1 MSNSH
6 YFAKY
11 SSSVIQ
17 RVFQADTKTKLYPHQ
32 QGALLTLLEMASKG
46 ELNPE
51 IRSSDCGAAFFLV
64 GVGCGKTV
72 ILQAAPYVIGQ
83 YMKGK
88 QVIFLSDNTTLRR
101 RVMDDFPSNAKGEP
115 YKNKWELYKLGIIS
129 ENTPPPQIIELEPKT
144 FWNYK
149 IDTDK
154 GDILVANRQFLINLV
169 KQGVIN
175 PENVGLIVVDEAHH
189 SAARTYREI
198 FSYFNSAI
206 LMFLTGTRHRGDG
219 DNLPFVKYILEEHEE
234 ENGTTVLRKAPK
246 PDFEFTIQDA
256 WKLNPPIIKN
266 IAYQPAKS
274 DGFKVEEEGQEIEYD
289 VNQFYDRAERNR
301 KWFHEC
307 ILADSFCKPV
317 LDEAVR
323 LLAIKRGEV
332 KQGALSHQM
341 IIRALNI
348 KHANRLKELCE
359 AYPLL
364 TGKVG
369 LVHSEN
375 DEFDREGEPSEIF
388 KKFSAGEYIALIHVA
403 MVGEG
408 FNVPYSSISVP
419 LCIMRSTQKA
429 EQEFGRIIRKVAG
442 SFPVNKTDLEADNMG
457 IIVTH
462 DALGI
467 EDLYNHFVQ
476 GDPYK
481 IVEEEEEVGESQ
493 GRLLADDYKAGDS
506 TLQLTSTNG
515 LSSEDE
521 LIVKVFDNKGQEKSI
536 TFFVEEILED
546 GVISVTPLMVDIEQG
561 SPARKAPRVEEI
573 STDFIGHVGLKWYIK
588 TSDGSEISIEEYQR
602 RKALE
607 KNNLL
612 TDTNGEIVTPQG
624 QKITELSPAFQEMI
638 LKGLRQSEE
647 EVEIPTQSLVPES
660 CRPDI
665 ARKNLQSSYK
675 KRVTR
680 AIYDVC
686 RYTLE
691 SASGKDLVNNPLK
704 CLIGFDKQSN
714 KTNDQYLI
722 SAIFSFVKKTTEK
735 KWSEHN
741 DENEFIEA
749 HDIALEKIEE
759 VRQELINRRQQYKK
773 V

>member
-17 RVFQADTKTKLYPHQ
+17 RLFQADTKTKLYPHQ
-32 QGALLTLLEMASKG
+32 QGALLKLLEMASKG
-46 ELNPE
+46 ELNPD
-51 IRSSDCGAAFFLV
+51 IHSSDRAAAFFLV

-72 ILQAAPYVIGQ
+72 ILQAAPYIIGQ

-101 RVMDDFPSNAKGEP
+101 RVMDDFPSNEKGEP

-149 IDTDK
+149 INTEK

-198 FSYFNSAI
+198 FSYFNNAI

-234 ENGTTVLRKAPK
+234 ENGATVLRKSPK

-256 WKLNPPIIKN
+256 WKLNPPIIKR

-274 DGFKVEEEGQEIEYD
+274 DGFKVEEEGQEIEYN
-289 VNQFYDRAERNR
+289 VERFYDKAERNR

-323 LLAIKRGEV
+323 LLAIKRGDV

-467 EDLYNHFVQ
+467 EGLYNHFVQ

-481 IVEEEEEVGESQ
+481 IVEEEEEGAESQ

-521 LIVKVFDNKGQEKSI
+521 LIVKVFDDKGQEKSF

-546 GVISVTPLMVDIEQG
+546 GVVSVTPLMVDIEQG
-561 SPARKAPRVEEI
+561 SPARKAPKVEEI

-588 TSDGSEISIEEYQR
+588 TSDGSEISVEEYQR

-612 TDTNGEIVTPQG
+612 TDASGEVITSQG
-624 QKITELSPAFQEMI
+624 QKITDLAPEFQEMI
-638 LKGLRQSEE
+638 LRSLRQSEE

-741 DENEFIEA
+741 DENEFIQA
-749 HDIALEKIEE
+749 HDLALEKIEE